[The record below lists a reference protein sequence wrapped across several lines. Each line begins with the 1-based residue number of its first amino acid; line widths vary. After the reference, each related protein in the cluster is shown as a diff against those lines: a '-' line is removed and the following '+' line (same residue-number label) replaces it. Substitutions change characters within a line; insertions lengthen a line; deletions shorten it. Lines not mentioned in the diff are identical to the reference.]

1 MRMSAPGE
9 QVPSAEARIA
19 SNEVEETAL
28 TIKEEKDKDETPKA
42 PMSNFWVRFPNGYH
56 SCIADS

>member
-9 QVPSAEARIA
+9 QGPSAEARIA
-19 SNEVEETAL
+19 SNNVEETAL
-28 TIKEEKDKDETPKA
+28 TIKEEKGEDETPKA
-42 PMSNFWVRFPNGYH
+42 PISNFWVRSSTGYL